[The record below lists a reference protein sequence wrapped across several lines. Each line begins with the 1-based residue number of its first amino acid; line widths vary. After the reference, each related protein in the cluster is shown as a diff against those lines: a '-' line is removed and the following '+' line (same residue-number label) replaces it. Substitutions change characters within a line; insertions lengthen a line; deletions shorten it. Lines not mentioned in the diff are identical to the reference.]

1 MAKRSTIADMI
12 ADQDPALMQEEVI
25 IIESITQDTLDPL
38 GRIRYFFGI
47 FKWILFGLKLEFY

>member
-38 GRIRYFFGI
+38 GRIRYFFWNI
-47 FKWILFGLKLEFY
+47 VPVFVSSQHWET

>member
-1 MAKRSTIADMI
+1 MAKRSTIPDMI

-38 GRIRYFFGI
+38 GRIRYF
-47 FKWILFGLKLEFY
+47 LEYLNGFYLD

>member
-25 IIESITQDTLDPL
+25 IIESTIQDTLDL
-38 GRIRYFFGI
+38 LDRIRYFWNI
-47 FKWILFGLKLEFY
+47 